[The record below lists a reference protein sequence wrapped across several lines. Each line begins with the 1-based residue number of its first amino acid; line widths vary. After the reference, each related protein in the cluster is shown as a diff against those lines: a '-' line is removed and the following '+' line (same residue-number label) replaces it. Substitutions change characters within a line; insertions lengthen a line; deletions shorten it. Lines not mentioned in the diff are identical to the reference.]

1 MSDLFIK
8 NIPSIKQREFKYR
21 AKMSSHELNEMQ
33 NEAFEDILDL
43 FNKANQLQK
52 SIYEYT
58 CICGLLYK
66 LPEL

>member
-33 NEAFEDILDL
+33 NEASALTLDV
-43 FNKANQLQK
+43 K
-52 SIYEYT
+52 
-58 CICGLLYK
+58 
-66 LPEL
+66 